1 MPQPQPTERLREE
14 EPVQLREYLAVL
26 RYRKWSIIMVTA
38 LVVASALGFSFL
50 QTPQYEAEAKV
61 LVRPVT
67 VSPQAAAP
75 VPPNLETERG
85 LVASVPVAERV
96 IEGLQLAEA
105 PQDLLESLEVEVV
118 TGSEFLVVK
127 YQHADPLEAR
137 HRTQAF
143 AESYLEFRGEQA
155 LEEVRAAAQPLEAQ
169 LRDLERQLAEV
180 QGQLEATR
188 DDSERAALEVEQTSL
203 ISRIAVLDQEV
214 SRLIVPEDLRVGQ
227 VVEPADLP
235 TSPATPNYLVNV
247 PLAVFVGLA
256 LGVGLAF
263 LRERLDDRLRG
274 REDFE
279 HRSGAPVL
287 AVVPHASAWKK
298 RKEAHLVTAEEPRS
312 APSEAYRT
320 LRTSLLFTASQN
332 GVGKVLIT
340 SSQDEE
346 GKTTTVANLGMV
358 LAQAGKRVVLVDAD
372 LRKPRLH
379 RFFGVENR
387 VGLTNVLAQEVEPP
401 EAVVQSGVPNLVLL
415 PCGPIPGNPAELLS
429 SDAMGAML
437 QHLGKIA
444 DFVLVDSAPVLAA
457 ADASIL
463 ATYADAV
470 LLVADAD
477 RSTRGSVAQ
486 ARVQLDQVNA
496 KVVGA
501 VLNNFDLSRARAYPY
516 YYQYYYEYRYEQP
529 DGAGRGRGEEGGQ
542 PAPESQ
548 RRMWSS

>member
-1 MPQPQPTERLREE
+1 MAQAPAPPREE

-26 RYRKWSIIMVTA
+26 RYRKWSIIFVTA

-50 QTPQYEAEAKV
+50 QTPLYEAESKV

-67 VSPQAAAP
+67 VSPQATAP
-75 VPPNLETERG
+75 LPPNLETERG
-85 LVASVPVAERV
+85 LVASVPVAEKV
-96 IEGLQLAEA
+96 VEA
-105 PQDLLESLEVEVV
+105 LELPESAPDLLESLEVEVV
-118 TGSEFLVVK
+118 TGSDFLVVK
-127 YQHADPLEAR
+127 YRHADPLESQR
-137 HRTQAF
+137 RTQAF
-143 AESYLEFRGEQA
+143 AESYLAFRREQA
-155 LEEVRAAAQPLEAQ
+155 IQEVAAAAQPLEAQ
-169 LRDLERQLAEV
+169 LSEANARLAEV
-180 QGQLEATR
+180 QEEIDTTR
-188 DDSERAALEVEQTSL
+188 DDSERAALQTELNGL
-203 ISRIAVLDQEV
+203 IGRIAVLDQQLSELTV
-214 SRLIVPEDLRVGQ
+214 AETLRVGQ
-227 VVEPADLP
+227 VVGPATLP
-235 TSPATPNYLVNV
+235 TTPATPNYLVNV

-263 LRERLDDRLRG
+263 VRERLDDRLRG

-279 HRSGAPVL
+279 HRAGAPVL

-320 LRTSLLFTASQN
+320 LRTSLLFNASQN

-444 DFVLVDSAPVLAA
+444 DFVVVDSAPVLAA

-496 KVVGA
+496 NVVGA
-501 VLNNFDLSRARAYPY
+501 VLNNFDLSKARAYPY
-516 YYQYYYEYRYEQP
+516 YYQYYYTYRYEQP
-529 DGAGRGRGEEGGQ
+529 DGSRRSRKAEKAEPGSGD
-542 PAPESQ
+542 Q
-548 RRMWSS
+548 RRMWSG

>member
-1 MPQPQPTERLREE
+1 
-14 EPVQLREYLAVL
+14 
-26 RYRKWSIIMVTA
+26 
-38 LVVASALGFSFL
+38 
-50 QTPQYEAEAKV
+50 
-61 LVRPVT
+61 
-67 VSPQAAAP
+67 
-75 VPPNLETERG
+75 
-85 LVASVPVAERV
+85 
-96 IEGLQLAEA
+96 
-105 PQDLLESLEVEVV
+105 
-118 TGSEFLVVK
+118 
-127 YQHADPLEAR
+127 
-137 HRTQAF
+137 
-143 AESYLEFRGEQA
+143 
-155 LEEVRAAAQPLEAQ
+155 
-169 LRDLERQLAEV
+169 
-180 QGQLEATR
+180 
-188 DDSERAALEVEQTSL
+188 
-203 ISRIAVLDQEV
+203 
-214 SRLIVPEDLRVGQ
+214 VPESLRVGQ
-227 VVEPADLP
+227 VVEPATLP
-235 TSPATPNYLVNV
+235 TTPATPNYLVNI

-263 LRERLDDRLRG
+263 VRERLDDRLRG

-279 HRSGAPVL
+279 HRVGAPVL

-298 RKEAHLVTAEEPRS
+298 RKEARLVTSTEPRS

-320 LRTSLLFTASQN
+320 LRTSLLFNASQN
-332 GVGKVLIT
+332 GVRRVLIT

-401 EAVVQSGVPNLVLL
+401 EAVVQSGVANLLLL

-429 SDAMGAML
+429 SDAMGAIL
-437 QHLGKIA
+437 QHLGKLA
-444 DFVLVDSAPVLAA
+444 DFVIVDSAPVLAA

-477 RSTRGSVAQ
+477 RATRASVAQ

-501 VLNNFDLSRARAYPY
+501 VLNNFDLSKARAYPY
-516 YYQYYYEYRYEQP
+516 YYQYYYTYRYEHA
-529 DGAGRGRGEEGGQ
+529 DGDGRGPVAKVDQ
-542 PAPESQ
+542 PPSDQ